1 MPITWKYAIAYQ
13 HDNPMY
19 KPVEIYPAGHDKHQN
34 VPVMVMATGEYDTA
48 EEAGAV
54 LEDPIA
60 SSVYENPVIIKLEYI
75 T

>member
-1 MPITWKYAIAYQ
+1 MPITWKYVIAYQ

-19 KPVEIYPAGHDKHQN
+19 DPIEIYPAGHDTHKY
-34 VPVMVMATGEYDTA
+34 VPVYVLSSTEYDTA

-60 SSVYENPVIIKLEYI
+60 SSIYENPVIIKLEYI

>member
-19 KPVEIYPAGHDKHQN
+19 KPVEIYPAGHDAHKK
-34 VPVMVMATGEYDTA
+34 VPVMVLTTREYNTA